1 MIKKRFFL
9 CFLSIFIISA
19 FFSQER
25 KSAGNSSQKTANPKT
40 VPQDLPPKDKK
51 NLLNVKYPQI
61 KDLTPK
67 DELYKEYSR
76 IVEQNYKLIKNLK
89 SPELIFFVYTVKDK
103 KMTLLELAARCNIPY
118 DAIASLNGIE
128 FSAESISGKSLLL
141 PTAPGIFI
149 KREDDDEARNSL
161 EILLHEKYFNSGLE
175 RETITCKIDYFN
187 SDQSDFSDAK
197 AFSNTDD
204 SKNARQ
210 KEFVFLVNERFSPTI
225 RAYFLDS
232 GLRLPLDKDSYYV
245 SSAFGRRKNP
255 FSGEWKDHN
264 GIDLAADEGTPV
276 YAIKD
281 GYVAYAIKND
291 PTFGNYVILTHD
303 KGAMTSVYAHLS
315 KICFEQ
321 YEYIKKGD
329 IIGFVGQTGMATGPH
344 LHFEIRKGGIPLN
357 PEAELKLQQ

>member
-1 MIKKRFFL
+1 MIKKRFL
-9 CFLSIFIISA
+9 LIFLSSFILSSS
-19 FFSQER
+19 FSQS
-25 KSAGNSSQKTANPKT
+25 KNPGPKT
-40 VPQDLPPKDKK
+40 VPQDVPQNETKK
-51 NLLNVKYPQI
+51 NLLNSKYPEI

-89 SPELIFFVYTVKDK
+89 TPELLFFKYTVKDK
-103 KMTLLELAARCNIPY
+103 KMTLLELAARCNIHY
-118 DAIASLNGIE
+118 DAIATLNGIE
-128 FSAESISGKSLLL
+128 FSAESIGGKTLLL

-149 KREDDDEARNSL
+149 SQDEAKNSQ
-161 EILLHEKYFNSGLE
+161 EILLHEKYFNSAIE
-175 RETITCKIDYFN
+175 RETISCKVDKLY
-187 SDQSDFSDAK
+187 FSDNQGTNNSSEKTA
-197 AFSNTDD
+197 N
-204 SKNARQ
+204 Q
-210 KEFVFLVNERFSPTI
+210 KEFVFIINERFSPTQ

-232 GLRLPLDKDSYYV
+232 GLRLPLNKDSYYV
-245 SSAFGRRKNP
+245 SSTFGKRKNP
-255 FSGEWKDHN
+255 FSGEWKAHN
-264 GIDLAADEGTPV
+264 GIDLAAEEGTPV

-344 LHFEIRKGGIPLN
+344 LHFEIRKGNVPLN
-357 PEAELKLQQ
+357 PENQLNLQ